1 MLWKHIAF
9 ILAGGC
15 MGGLIGLVIMLT
27 TSNKMDLLSPGILIG
42 SLIGELVLGF
52 HASTRP

>member
-52 HASTRP
+52 HASTRS